1 MSDRP
6 TYQRE
11 HSEAM
16 NAVRK
21 ETDASINGMRHAF
34 SDGYAALEDVAR
46 ALEALRDELR
56 VFEKESLEVPHVN

>member
-1 MSDRP
+1 MSGRP

-21 ETDASINGMRHAF
+21 ETDESINDMRNAI
-34 SDGYAALEDVAR
+34 SDGYLALGDVAR
-46 ALEALRDELR
+46 ALVALRDELR